1 MDTINKLLKKPAPK
15 RRTRAEIIAAQQAE
29 AMATPGAEDG
39 EEERP
44 DPLWVRWVSGREG
57 SRLGVPME
65 WMEGPIG
72 DVFRG
77 SGGVGVGGGSGR
89 MVEKIT

>member
-15 RRTRAEIIAAQQAE
+15 RRTRAEILAAHHADS
-29 AMATPGAEDG
+29 MGTPGAEYG

-44 DPLWVRWVSGREG
+44 DPLFVRWVNGREG
-57 SRLGVPME
+57 SRMGVPEE
-65 WMEGPIG
+65 WIEAGIG

-77 SGGVGVGGGSGR
+77 NGGVGGRR
-89 MVEKIT
+89 MVEEVA